1 MQHVSQNELIHTLT
15 TENDILKKARIID
28 VLRNEYEI
36 RLPEIAAHL
45 SKHPSYISHIH
56 RLLRVPQLVID
67 GYYSQQI
74 SATHLMILSRLQ
86 TPAEI
91 EEAYEEVL
99 TNNLTS
105 TQTELVV
112 RRMKYDV
119 VSDNQSIPPNELKKI
134 EVLLQD
140 TLQGKVRILQSQ
152 VRSKIVI
159 EQRGPASQ
167 TSAFIRKIVS
177 KLKSE
182 PKEEPEQEDLP
193 VLE

>member
-1 MQHVSQNELIHTLT
+1 MQNASQSELIYQLT
-15 TENDILKKARIID
+15 TEHDIFKKARVVD
-28 VLRNEYEI
+28 VLRTEYDL
-36 RLPEIAAHL
+36 RLPEIASHIH
-45 SKHPSYISHIH
+45 KHPSYISHVH
-56 RLLRVPQLVID
+56 RLLRLPQLVVD
-67 GYYSQQI
+67 GYYSKQI

-86 TPAEI
+86 TTAEI

-119 VSDNQSIPPNELKKI
+119 ESDSKHISPDELKKTEI
-134 EVLLQD
+134 LLQD
-140 TLQGKVRILQSQ
+140 KLQGKVRILQSQ

-167 TSAFIRKIVS
+167 TSAFIREIVK

-182 PKEEPEQEDLP
+182 PREVPEEEELH
-193 VLE
+193 VLD

>member
-1 MQHVSQNELIHTLT
+1 MQNASQSQLIYQLT
-15 TENDILKKARIID
+15 TEHDIFKKARVVD
-28 VLRNEYEI
+28 VLRTEYDL
-36 RLPEIAAHL
+36 RLPEIASHINKL
-45 SKHPSYISHIH
+45 PSYISHVH
-56 RLLRVPQLVID
+56 RLLRLPQLVVD
-67 GYYSQQI
+67 GYYSKQI

-86 TPAEI
+86 TTAEI

-119 VSDNQSIPPNELKKI
+119 ESDSKNISPDELKKTEI
-134 EVLLQD
+134 LLQD
-140 TLQGKVRILQSQ
+140 KLQGKVRILQSQ

-159 EQRGPASQ
+159 ERRGPASQ
-167 TSAFIRKIVS
+167 TSAFIREIVN

-182 PKEEPEQEDLP
+182 PVKVPEEEELR
-193 VLE
+193 VLD